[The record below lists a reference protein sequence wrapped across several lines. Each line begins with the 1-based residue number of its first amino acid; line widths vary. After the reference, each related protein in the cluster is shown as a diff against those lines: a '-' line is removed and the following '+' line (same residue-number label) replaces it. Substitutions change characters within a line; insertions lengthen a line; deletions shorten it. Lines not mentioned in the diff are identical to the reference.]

1 MTFGFAAATLA
12 AERRLV
18 AALGLRPVALA
29 PGLGAAEGV
38 LRDAPVRL
46 ETRAYVGPGIGWA
59 RFATMT
65 SPSIDVGNALCAP
78 DGERPWPILG
88 ADLVSVV
95 PGRGMVAAD
104 LSPTGDDADD
114 REAQVAPLARRRAGA
129 PSLPEGGPLPAWCAD
144 FFSPHH
150 VYTRVGGDRR
160 DAALAAF
167 DDVIDAFV
175 EVTRATGEARDPAR
189 EAPRAATR
197 RAYDAA
203 HRDDDRGL
211 DMLSRAFG
219 AAWARRYVR
228 EVLFPGDEPPMRPQT
243 R

>member
-1 MTFGFAAATLA
+1 MSFGFAAATLA
-12 AERRLV
+12 AEQRLV
-18 AALGLRPVALA
+18 VALGLRPVPLA
-29 PGLGAAEGV
+29 PGLGGADGV

-78 DGERPWPILG
+78 DGGRPWPILG

-104 LSPTGDDADD
+104 LSPTGDDAAE
-114 REAQVAPLARRRAGA
+114 REAQVAPLARRRAVAPPLPDGGA
-129 PSLPEGGPLPAWCAD
+129 LPAWCAR
-144 FFSPHH
+144 FFSRHH
-150 VYTRVGGDRR
+150 VYTRIGDDRR

-167 DDVIDAFV
+167 ADVIDAFV
-175 EVTRATGEARDPAR
+175 EVTRATGEAGDP
-189 EAPRAATR
+189 APRAATR

-211 DMLSRAFG
+211 DLLSRAFG
-219 AAWARRYVR
+219 AAWATRYVR
-228 EVLFPGDEPPMRPQT
+228 EVLFPGDEPR
-243 R
+243 

>member
-1 MTFGFAAATLA
+1 MSFGFAAATLA

-18 AALGLRPVALA
+18 DGLGLRPVALA
-29 PGLGAAEGV
+29 PELGGADGV

-65 SPSIDVGNALCAP
+65 SPSIDVGNLLCAP

-95 PGRGMVAAD
+95 PGRGMLAAD
-104 LSPTGDDADD
+104 LSPTGDDTTE
-114 REAQVAPLARRRAGA
+114 REAQVAPLARRRAVA
-129 PSLPEGGPLPAWCAD
+129 PPLPEGGALPVWCAR
-144 FFSPHH
+144 FFSDHH
-150 VYTRVGGDRR
+150 VYTRIGADRSA
-160 DAALAAF
+160 AALAAL
-167 DDVIDAFV
+167 DDVLDAFV
-175 EVTRATGEARDPAR
+175 EVTRTMRDARDPAR
-189 EAPRAATR
+189 EASRAATR

-219 AAWARRYVR
+219 AAWATRYVR
-228 EVLFPGDEPPMRPQT
+228 EVLFPGDEPR
-243 R
+243 